1 METALTAFFL
11 QEGLKIMRESESEC
25 ERKGESTALANRV
38 CHSSEKEALSEP
50 FSKVSRT
57 L

>member
-1 METALTAFFL
+1 METALTASFL